1 MIPPRGIHCQA
12 IDYTRKIRNN
22 TRMNTTDIQAETQK
36 QVTSPLERTPPQEQ
50 NIESLLSGLKI
61 ETLKQAENENAIGA
75 AIVKILTEN
84 SNQETQSK
92 AITLA
97 RGGMKSSDA
106 IELAQIQENVTTEN
120 ATRHQELI
128 NIASDAGVS
137 KQSLGY

>member
-1 MIPPRGIHCQA
+1 
-12 IDYTRKIRNN
+12 
-22 TRMNTTDIQAETQK
+22 MNTTDIQAETQK